1 MSKFVRVK
9 KLAID
14 EDGDFSE
21 VANMFL
27 NTNDI
32 SGIMV
37 RDDVY
42 YVRMISHPEELL
54 MVKDFPIFELT
65 GCLTGESE

>member
-1 MSKFVRVK
+1 MSKFVKVVK
-9 KLAID
+9 LVID

-27 NTNDI
+27 NINDI

-37 RDDVY
+37 RDSVY
-42 YVRMISHPEELL
+42 YVRMISHSDELL
-54 MVKDFPIFELT
+54 IVKDFPIFELT
-65 GCLTGESE
+65 GCLTGDK